1 MQAWPSVVKEFR
13 ALFPMWIAT
22 LATIGLDALT
32 GNDTIQQ
39 IAVLGYAFGSLA
51 LGAYVIGHEHTH
63 RTLSVL
69 LAQPV
74 DRRRLLL
81 VKLGVLIPMLALSSA
96 GFWRITASEF
106 SEPQPGLALVL
117 LPAWGGLCV
126 APWLTMLTRN
136 QLGGMMLTGM
146 VGGWSLIT
154 IGVLTAKLSG
164 LALDQA
170 EQLGLAI
177 WVRVMYGFAAVSAVL
192 AWRTFMRLEAIEGA
206 GPAIH
211 LPRWFHRTARAGG
224 SHPVWLLIGK
234 ELHLQQLTF
243 VMAGLFVAGETV
255 RSFLDTRGLVPQG
268 GAVADALIPVY
279 FGAVALVAGSLA
291 SAEERQFG
299 MIESQQLLPMS
310 GRQQWAIKASV
321 AVLLALLLGLG
332 VPAALIYARGSGD
345 VLAVLSNAGPSA
357 LAITVLTVCGLY
369 VSSLSSSGVR
379 ALALTFPFVAAAYIL
394 AVSMAVAIPR
404 VLQSFHA
411 IDALAFTL
419 AGAGFTALLL
429 WFAGANH
436 RRTDRSVTRVVWQI
450 GCAAAAI
457 AIGLPLVSAILVLT
471 DRLY

>member
-1 MQAWPSVVKEFR
+1 M
-13 ALFPMWIAT
+13 
-22 LATIGLDALT
+22 
-32 GNDTIQQ
+32 
-39 IAVLGYAFGSLA
+39 LGYAFGSLA

-63 RTLSVL
+63 RTMAVL

-81 VKLGVLIPMLALSSA
+81 IKLGVLTPMLALLSEA
-96 GFWRITASEF
+96 FWRITLSEF
-106 SEPQPGLALVL
+106 GEPRPGLALAL
-117 LPAWGGLCV
+117 LPALGGLCV

-136 QLGGMMLTGM
+136 QLGGMMLTGL

-154 IGVLTAKLSG
+154 ITVLTAKLSD
-164 LALDQA
+164 LDFDQA

-192 AWRTFMRLEAIEGA
+192 AWPTFMRLEAIEGA

-211 LPRWFHRTARAGG
+211 LPRWFRRTPGAGG
-224 SHPVWLLIGK
+224 SHPVWLLIAK
-234 ELHLQQLTF
+234 ELRLQQLTF
-243 VMAGLFVAGETV
+243 VMAVLFIVGETI
-255 RSFLDTRGLVPQG
+255 RSVLETRGLVPPG
-268 GAVADALIPVY
+268 GAVGDVLIPVY

-310 GRQQWAIKASV
+310 GRQQWAIKAGV
-321 AVLLALLLGLG
+321 AVVLALLLGLG
-332 VPAALIYARGSGD
+332 LPAALIYARGSGD
-345 VLAVLSNAGPSA
+345 VLAALSNAGPSA
-357 LAITVLTVCGLY
+357 LVIVALTVCGLY

-379 ALALTFPFVAAAYIL
+379 ALALTFPLVAAAYIL
-394 AVSMAVAIPR
+394 WVSIAVAVSR
-404 VLQSFHA
+404 FLQSFHA
-411 IDALAFTL
+411 IDELALTV
-419 AGAGFTALLL
+419 AGVGFTALLL

-471 DRLY
+471 V